1 MDISLERIA
10 AAAAA
15 IDPVFRNSPQFVCE
29 GLRVE
34 LGASVMLKVETLN
47 PIRSFKGRGS
57 SWFAQCVT
65 DKSRPV
71 ICASAGNFGQGVAYA
86 GTRAG
91 LTVKVV
97 AATSANPLKLDAMRR
112 FGAEVILRG
121 HDFDAAKGGEM
132 GRIEQVRAR

>member
-1 MDISLERIA
+1 MDVSLARIA

-29 GLRVE
+29 GLSAE
-34 LGASVMLKVETLN
+34 LGAPVMLKVETLN
-47 PIRSFKGRGS
+47 PTRSFKGRGS
-57 SWFAQCVT
+57 AWVAQNVK

-91 LTVKVV
+91 LTTQVGARTHVH
-97 AATSANPLKLDAMRR
+97 TLTLSARR
-112 FGAEVILRG
+112 G
-121 HDFDAAKGGEM
+121 
-132 GRIEQVRAR
+132 

>member
-1 MDISLERIA
+1 MDISIDRIA

-29 GLRVE
+29 GLSAE
-34 LGASVMLKVETLN
+34 LDRQVMLKVETLN

-57 SWFAQCVT
+57 SWFAQNVKY
-65 DKSRPV
+65 KSRPV

-97 AATSANPLKLDAMRR
+97 AATTASVSSRAMV
-112 FGAEVILRG
+112 AAPVEIRG
-121 HDFDAAKGGEM
+121 SSPSTSNAASC
-132 GRIEQVRAR
+132 VTA